1 MKDDKS
7 SKQDKDKDKDKD
19 KKEGGSSLQVAGA
32 EGEIT
37 AGKNKINLVYSIIS
51 LCTKNFTVLLPS
63 HFY

>member
-7 SKQDKDKDKDKD
+7 SKQDKDKDKD

-37 AGKNKINLVYSIIS
+37 AGINLLHCIIS
-51 LCTKNFTVLLPS
+51 LCTENCTVILPS
-63 HFY
+63 HFIE